1 MNTMKVVERYLE
13 IVDEL
18 LLRRA
23 LEGQLSDD
31 EEERFAEALN
41 DRWVLMTAEQ
51 HALVERL
58 VAKRRELADKPSLN
72 LIDAEPHETDDDPLR
87 VPTAT
92 AA

>member
-1 MNTMKVVERYLE
+1 MEEATMNAMKVVERYSE

-18 LLRRA
+18 LSRRA
-23 LEGQLSDD
+23 LEGELSDD

-58 VAKRRELADKPSLN
+58 VAKGPRMA
-72 LIDAEPHETDDDPLR
+72 
-87 VPTAT
+87 
-92 AA
+92 